1 MTRVQ
6 DIMTPSPR
14 TARSSDTVVDVL
26 NIMQHEDCG
35 AVPIIEQDQALQGII
50 TDRDIALGFLKHA
63 DQSPKQ
69 VRVQALMPARQRLVT
84 VAPDTDVADAMQ
96 LMQEHQV
103 RRLPVCD
110 ASGKCVGIVSMGDV
124 ALQHDDEV
132 EVADTLKE
140 VSQST

>member
-6 DIMTPSPR
+6 DIMTPSPK
-14 TARSSDTVVDVL
+14 TARGSDTVVDVL
-26 NIMQHEDCG
+26 AIMQREDCG

-69 VRVQALMPARQRLVT
+69 VTVQQLMPARPRLVT
-84 VAPDTDVADAMQ
+84 VTPDTDVDEAMR

-110 ASGKCVGIVSMGDV
+110 EDGQCVGIVSMGDV